1 MVHHSLL
8 DCRKWSLFLCSLSNT
23 LALLFSG
30 HSETGAVQS
39 MDMDEI
45 ASLSKSKKSVQNF
58 PFLGSVLLNPQR
70 GLGSSFYVV
79 IYSSKLKRTATI
91 LSGNNIFHF
100 CIRFIFL
107 WTFTDGCYKTF
118 TLRKEANIIIS
129 GRTKGKINYIAYLV
143 FLFFVFFDHNQWV
156 TKISKLL
163 RPNSCK

>member
-8 DCRKWSLFLCSLSNT
+8 DCRKWFLFLCSLSNT

-30 HSETGAVQS
+30 HTETGAVQS

-45 ASLSKSKKSVQNF
+45 ASLNKSKKSVQNF
-58 PFLGSVLLNPQR
+58 PFLVSVLLNPQR

-107 WTFTDGCYKTF
+107 WTFTDGCYKNFHTEKRGKHYYF
-118 TLRKEANIIIS
+118 WEDQRKNKLHSLLSIS
-129 GRTKGKINYIAYLV
+129 
-143 FLFFVFFDHNQWV
+143 VFFLNHNQWV